1 MGAAGQMLREY
12 KVEGVQNAQC
22 IKKSAQGVGQG
33 RVHMQVRVH
42 MQARPGYI
50 CITLIVKRS
59 ATKFPYLPAGTDAER
74 CL

>member
-1 MGAAGQMLREY
+1 MLREY

-42 MQARPGYI
+42 MQARPGW
-50 CITLIVKRS
+50 L
-59 ATKFPYLPAGTDAER
+59 
-74 CL
+74 

>member
-1 MGAAGQMLREY
+1 MQSRITVIIIIIIIIGIHPKMY
-12 KVEGVQNAQC
+12 IC
-22 IKKSAQGVGQG
+22 
-33 RVHMQVRVH
+33 RVHSRPTNPKPH